1 MMSLNTVDP
10 QIAKLIEK
18 EKRRQEE
25 TLMMIPSENY
35 ASPAVL
41 AALGSVTQNKY
52 AEGYPGKRYYQ
63 GNEIIDEIE
72 NLAQKRAQKLFGVP
86 KRIPEGRYGGLGSS
100 GIVLALTTIPAFSKA
115 TAAVLP
121 SIPLFL
127 KSAKS
132 K

>member
-1 MMSLNTVDP
+1 MSLNTVDP

-63 GNEIIDEIE
+63 GNEIIDQIE

-86 KRIPEGRYGGLGSS
+86 HVNVQPYSGS
-100 GIVLALTTIPAFSKA
+100 PANSAVYLPFWNRKTKLWDYRLIREA
-115 TAAVLP
+115 T
-121 SIPLFL
+121 
-127 KSAKS
+127 
-132 K
+132 